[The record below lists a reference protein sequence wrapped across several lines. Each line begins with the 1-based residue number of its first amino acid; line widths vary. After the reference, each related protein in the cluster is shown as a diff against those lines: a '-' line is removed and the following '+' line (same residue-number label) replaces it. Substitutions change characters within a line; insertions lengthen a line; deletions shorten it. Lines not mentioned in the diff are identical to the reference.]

1 MGKMKK
7 ILILFILFCIS
18 FSLFANIGLKEKL
31 EAKIELINVSS
42 EVKVFLIAMI
52 PIFELRGAIPIGMLK
67 YELPLW
73 KVIPIALA
81 GNMFPIFFILLFF
94 DFVTKIFFKVPFL
107 KKLLEA
113 IFARTRKKTDVI
125 QKYEEIGLMLFV
137 AIPLP
142 ITGAW
147 TGSLA
152 AYLFGL
158 KFWKSILF
166 IFFGV
171 CIAAVVVTF
180 LTSLKWIGAG
190 IATIALITVF
200 IVNQIKRRR
209 KIEAAKL

>member
-1 MGKMKK
+1 MKK
-7 ILILFILFCIS
+7 LLIILILLCFVL
-18 FSLFANIGLKEKL
+18 SLFAVGGLKDKIK
-31 EAKIELINVSS
+31 ASIDKIEAPDEI
-42 EVKVFLIAMI
+42 KVFLISMI
-52 PIFELRGAIPIGMLK
+52 PIFELRGSIPIGVHRYK
-67 YELPLW
+67 LPYW
-73 KVIPIALA
+73 KVIPISIV

-107 KKLLEA
+107 KKILEA
-113 IFARTRKKTDVI
+113 IFARTRRKTAVI
-125 QKYEEIGLMLFV
+125 QKYEEIGLMFFV

-166 IFFGV
+166 IFLGV

-190 IATIALITVF
+190 VATVALIVVF
-200 IVNQIKRRR
+200 VFNQIK
-209 KIEAAKL
+209 KKS

>member
-1 MGKMKK
+1 VEGMKK
-7 ILILFILFCIS
+7 LLTILILLCFAL
-18 FSLFANIGLKEKL
+18 SLFAVGGLKDKIKASIDNI
-31 EAKIELINVSS
+31 EAPDEI
-42 EVKVFLIAMI
+42 KVFLISMI
-52 PIFELRGAIPIGMLK
+52 PIFELRGSIPIGVHRYK
-67 YELPLW
+67 LPYW
-73 KVIPIALA
+73 KVIPISIV

-107 KKLLEA
+107 KKILEA
-113 IFARTRKKTDVI
+113 IFARTRRKTAVI
-125 QKYEEIGLMLFV
+125 KKYEEIGLMLFV

-166 IFFGV
+166 IFLGV

-190 IATIALITVF
+190 VATVALIVVF
-200 IVNQIKRRR
+200 VFNQIK
-209 KIEAAKL
+209 KKS

>member
-1 MGKMKK
+1 MRKISIVI
-7 ILILFILFCIS
+7 ILICFTV
-18 FSLFANIGLKEKL
+18 SLFAVGGLKEKL

-52 PIFELRGAIPIGMLK
+52 PIFELRGAIPIGIYSYHLS
-67 YELPLW
+67 YW
-73 KVIPIALA
+73 TVIPLAIA
-81 GNMFPIFFILLFF
+81 GNMVPIFFILLFF
-94 DFVTKIFFKVPFL
+94 DFVTKIFFKFKFT

-113 IFARTRKKTDVI
+113 IFRRTRSKSEI
-125 QKYEEIGLMLFV
+125 IEKYEEIGLMFFV

-152 AYLFGL
+152 AYLMGL
-158 KFWKSILF
+158 SFWKSIFF
-166 IFFGV
+166 IFLGV

-190 IATIALITVF
+190 IAVVALIAVY
-200 IVNQIKRRR
+200 IYNLVKSR
-209 KIEAAKL
+209 KKI

>member
-1 MGKMKK
+1 MKK
-7 ILILFILFCIS
+7 LLTILILLCFAL
-18 FSLFANIGLKEKL
+18 SLFAVGGLKDKIKASIDNI
-31 EAKIELINVSS
+31 EAPDEI
-42 EVKVFLIAMI
+42 KVFLISMI
-52 PIFELRGAIPIGMLK
+52 PIFELRGSIPIGVHRYK
-67 YELPLW
+67 LPYW
-73 KVIPIALA
+73 KVIPISIV

-107 KKLLEA
+107 KKILEA
-113 IFARTRKKTDVI
+113 IFARTRRKTAVI
-125 QKYEEIGLMLFV
+125 KKYEEIGLMLFV

-166 IFFGV
+166 IFLGV

-190 IATIALITVF
+190 VATVALIVVF
-200 IVNQIKRRR
+200 VFNQIK
-209 KIEAAKL
+209 KKS

>member
-1 MGKMKK
+1 MEGMKK
-7 ILILFILFCIS
+7 LLTILLLLCFAL
-18 FSLFANIGLKEKL
+18 SLFAVGGFKDKIR
-31 EAKIELINVSS
+31 ASIDKIEAPDEI
-42 EVKVFLIAMI
+42 KVFLISMI
-52 PIFELRGAIPIGMLK
+52 PIFELRGSIPIGIHK
-67 YELPLW
+67 YELPYW
-73 KVIPIALA
+73 KVVPISLV

-107 KKLLEA
+107 KKMLEA
-113 IFARTRKKTDVI
+113 IFARTRRKTEVV

-158 KFWKSILF
+158 RFWKSILF
-166 IFFGV
+166 IFLGV

-190 IATIALITVF
+190 IAIVALIIVF
-200 IVNQIKRRR
+200 IFNLFK
-209 KIEAAKL
+209 KKS

>member
-1 MGKMKK
+1 MAGMKK
-7 ILILFILFCIS
+7 ILIIFILLCIS
-18 FSLFANIGLKEKL
+18 LSLFASSGLKEKL

-73 KVIPIALA
+73 KLIPIALA

-94 DFVTKIFFKVPFL
+94 DFITKICFKIPFL

-113 IFARTRKKTDVI
+113 IFARTRRKTEVI

-166 IFFGV
+166 IFLGV
-171 CIAAVVVTF
+171 CIAAVVVT
-180 LTSLKWIGAG
+180 LLSSLKWIGAG
-190 IATIALITVF
+190 IAIVALIVVF
-200 IVNQIKRRR
+200 VFNQIK
-209 KIEAAKL
+209 KKK